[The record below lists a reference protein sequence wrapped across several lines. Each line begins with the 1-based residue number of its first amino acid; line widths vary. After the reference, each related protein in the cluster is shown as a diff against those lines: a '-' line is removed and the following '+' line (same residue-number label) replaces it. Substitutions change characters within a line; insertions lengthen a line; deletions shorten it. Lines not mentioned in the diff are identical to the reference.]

1 MCSLMLL
8 MSSCESFLSEEPK
21 DFLSPENLPNTEAE
35 CNMLLMG
42 SLSYWRSNNFERHI
56 NFIAEATTDAVV
68 SATANN
74 VARDEMNSLTWQSDN
89 ESLYKPWQQFYACIN
104 ASNIMIEKVPNA
116 SKVSDE
122 VKTRYVAA
130 ARYMRAM
137 SYFYLVRIFND
148 VIYLDTP
155 VNDFTSANNMTK
167 TPAKEIYNK
176 IVEDLEYAEANLPVK
191 WDSGTERPTVA
202 AAKSLL
208 SWVYITMAGEQ
219 VKDNTMWAKAAS
231 KAKEVID
238 NAATYGIKLEENYA
252 DLWLVNNRYNK
263 ESIFALNF
271 ADGLG
276 DNQCGAE
283 WRPTSIGSE
292 SGWGFFY
299 TKQSY
304 IDKFDDKDKRK
315 AATFLT
321 EIVSTV
327 DNKTYTTENFGSPY
341 PHGKK
346 WCDGGRENFSQ
357 RNKRTDM
364 YIPIIRYAEILL
376 INAEAKAE
384 LGILTQNDLNA
395 TVNLLRS
402 RVEMPEMTINVP
414 IDPALEALYP
424 SVSGALKNVIL
435 EIRRERRVEL
445 VFEGFRFDDL
455 MRWKAGKL
463 LEKEP
468 EGLYFPGLGK
478 YDLTGDGIEDIYLIP
493 SDANIPAEADKETN
507 SLGEKLVYYRTGSI
521 DDVNATVYLR
531 EGTKGNI
538 LTIKDMGTF
547 QEPKYY
553 YRPVPKHEMD
563 LNPNLGPQLFG
574 WE

>member
-1 MCSLMLL
+1 MSRSLADSYLK
-8 MSSCESFLSEEPK
+8 SDGTPI
-21 DFLSPENLPNTEAE
+21 TEAD
-35 CNMLLMG
+35 
-42 SLSYWRSNNFERHI
+42 R
-56 NFIAEATTDAVV
+56 
-68 SATANN
+68 
-74 VARDEMNSLTWQSDN
+74 
-89 ESLYKPWQQFYACIN
+89 
-104 ASNIMIEKVPNA
+104 
-116 SKVSDE
+116 
-122 VKTRYVAA
+122 
-130 ARYMRAM
+130 
-137 SYFYLVRIFND
+137 
-148 VIYLDTP
+148 
-155 VNDFTSANNMTK
+155 TK
-167 TPAKEIYNK
+167 TFVDMFTDRDPRMAETIMYPGFINEGDNSTLPTK
-176 IVEDLEYAEANLPVK
+176 IVLDYGGLGQIKFLPRT
-191 WDSGTERPTVA
+191 D
-202 AAKSLL
+202 
-208 SWVYITMAGEQ
+208 
-219 VKDNTMWAKAAS
+219 
-231 KAKEVID
+231 
-238 NAATYGIKLEENYA
+238 ATYG
-252 DLWLVNNRYNK
+252 
-263 ESIFALNF
+263 
-271 ADGLG
+271 
-276 DNQCGAE
+276 
-283 WRPTSIGSE
+283 
-292 SGWGFFY
+292 GWG
-299 TKQSY
+299 
-304 IDKFDDKDKRK
+304 
-315 AATFLT
+315 
-321 EIVSTV
+321 
-327 DNKTYTTENFGSPY
+327 ENI
-341 PHGKK
+341 
-346 WCDGGRENFSQ
+346 
-357 RNKRTDM
+357 TDL
-364 YIPIIRYAEILL
+364 PIIRYAEILL

>member
-1 MCSLMLL
+1 MKTYIYKAVAGVCSLMLL

-364 YIPIIRYAEILL
+364 YIPIIRYADVLL
-376 INAEAKAE
+376 IFAEAENEAN
-384 LGILTQNDLNA
+384 GPTA
-395 TVNLLRS
+395 ACLLYTS
-402 RVEMPEMTINVP
+402 
-414 IDPALEALYP
+414 P
-424 SVSGALKNVIL
+424 SP
-435 EIRRERRVEL
+435 R
-445 VFEGFRFDDL
+445 D
-455 MRWKAGKL
+455 
-463 LEKEP
+463 
-468 EGLYFPGLGK
+468 
-478 YDLTGDGIEDIYLIP
+478 
-493 SDANIPAEADKETN
+493 
-507 SLGEKLVYYRTGSI
+507 
-521 DDVNATVYLR
+521 
-531 EGTKGNI
+531 
-538 LTIKDMGTF
+538 
-547 QEPKYY
+547 
-553 YRPVPKHEMD
+553 
-563 LNPNLGPQLFG
+563 
-574 WE
+574 

>member
-1 MCSLMLL
+1 MKSYINKAVAGVCSLMLL
-8 MSSCESFLSEEPK
+8 MSSCDSFLSEEPK

-42 SLSYWRSNNFERHI
+42 TLSYWRSNDFERHI

-89 ESLYKPWQQFYACIN
+89 ESLFKPWKQFYACIN
-104 ASNIMIEKVPNA
+104 ASNIIIQKVPNA
-116 SKVSDE
+116 SKVNDE
-122 VKTRYVAA
+122 VKNHYVAA

-155 VNDFTSANNMTK
+155 VEDFNGATNMTK
-167 TPAKEIYNK
+167 VSAKEIYGH
-176 IVEDLEYAEANLPVK
+176 IIEDLEFAEVNLPEK
-191 WDSGTERPTVA
+191 WSEGTERPTIA

-219 VKDNTMWAKAAS
+219 IKDQSMWAKAAA

-238 NAATYGIKLEENYA
+238 NKGKYGIELVPDYE
-252 DLWLVNNRYNK
+252 DLWKVSNRYNK

-271 ADGLG
+271 AEGLG

-283 WRPTSIGSE
+283 WRPSSIGSE

-299 TKQSY
+299 TLQTY
-304 IDKFDDKDKRK
+304 IDRFDDKDKRK
-315 AATFLT
+315 TATFLT

-327 DNKTYTTENFGSPY
+327 DKKTYTTADFGSPY

-364 YIPIIRYAEILL
+364 YIPIIRYADVLL
-376 INAEAKAE
+376 IFAEAENEANGPTAAAYE
-384 LGILTQNDLNA
+384 A
-395 TVNLLRS
+395 VNQLRTRAGLDNLS
-402 RVEMPEMTINVP
+402 GLSKDAFRQAIQKEWVLETSHERIYRFNLVRWGTYLSTMTDYFQKNFPDKV
-414 IDPALEALYP
+414 
-424 SVSGALKNVIL
+424 KNVT
-435 EIRRERRVEL
+435 EER
-445 VFEGFRFDDL
+445 
-455 MRWKAGKL
+455 
-463 LEKEP
+463 
-468 EGLYFPGLGK
+468 LYFPCP
-478 YDLTGDGIEDIYLIP
+478 DH
-493 SDANIPAEADKETN
+493 DA
-507 SLGEKLVYYRTGSI
+507 
-521 DDVNATVYLR
+521 
-531 EGTKGNI
+531 
-538 LTIKDMGTF
+538 M
-547 QEPKYY
+547 
-553 YRPVPKHEMD
+553 
-563 LNPNLGPQLFG
+563 LNPNL
-574 WE
+574 